1 MKIFSCITPVNIRF
15 VLIAS
20 LLCSFSFPALSSENG
35 QPFAQSDDF
44 NLMMGER
51 IFNGLVSTGENTPSC
66 ISCHA
71 KFTGD
76 EMNWNPVAMEVA
88 HAAESLDFDKFKELV
103 NSPADGFIA
112 KVHKGYDLKDDQI
125 AQVRFYLKTL
135 GTEGIGEKP
144 RNYPQ
149 LMLFVLLG
157 LLMALALIDLL
168 FTKIVRYKMVH
179 ILIILIG
186 VTVHLKMA
194 YAGAAGL
201 GRSQSYM
208 PDQPIKF
215 SHKVHAGDNQ
225 IDCMYCHFSAEKSKS
240 AGIPGPGLCMNC
252 HIIVRE
258 GSHSGKSEIAKL
270 IKHYEEGTDIEW
282 VRVHNLP
289 DHVFFSHAQHVNAGK
304 LDCNQCHGAVEEMDI
319 LKQENDL
326 SMGWCLDCHRT
337 TNVQFDNDYYSIYDK
352 YHSELAQ
359 GARDSIKAADIGAN
373 DCMKCHY

>member
-1 MKIFSCITPVNIRF
+1 MKIFSCITPLNIRF
-15 VLIAS
+15 VLIAG
-20 LLCSFSFPALSSENG
+20 LLCSFSTRAVSSENG
-35 QPFAQSDDF
+35 HAFNESDEY

-51 IFNGLVSTGENTPSC
+51 LFNGLITTGDNTPSC

-71 KFTGD
+71 KFSGD
-76 EMNWNPVAMEVA
+76 EMNWNPEAMVIA
-88 HAAESLDFDKFKELV
+88 NSVDSLDFDEFKSIV

-112 KVHKGYDLKDDQI
+112 KVHKGYDLSDDQI
-125 AQVRFYLKTL
+125 AQIRVYLKTL
-135 GTEGIGEKP
+135 GTEGVGEKP
-144 RNYPQ
+144 RNHPQ
-149 LMLFVLLG
+149 LMLFLVVG
-157 LLMALALIDLL
+157 LLMAAALVDLL
-168 FTKIVRYKMVH
+168 FTKFVRYKMVH

-194 YAGAAGL
+194 YVGAAGL
-201 GRSQSYM
+201 GRSEGYM

-215 SHKVHAGDNQ
+215 SHKVHAGANK
-225 IDCMYCHFSAEKSKS
+225 IDCMYCHFNAEKGKS

-304 LDCNQCHGAVEEMDI
+304 IDCNQCHGAVEEMDI

-326 SMGWCLDCHRT
+326 SMGWCLDCHKN
-337 TNVQFDNDYYSIYDK
+337 TNVQFGNDYYSIYDK